1 MKSAEGLLKNAIK
14 LGIFILPFLPF
25 VVTDSL
31 FFPFITGKNFAFRII
46 VEILLVL
53 WVMLVLKNRTY
64 LPRRSLLLWSV
75 AILFAVLVLA
85 TVFSINPY
93 KSFWSNAE
101 RMEGLFGMLHL
112 LALFVI
118 MAGVFKERDWMQFF
132 GVTLVA
138 SIGVA
143 FHAIGQLAGFYE
155 THRGTRM
162 DSNFGNSTYFAIYA
176 IFMIFLSAYVA
187 YATGKGKVRPF
198 GGEYNRWITWGLGAL
213 GVVYVILLYLNAT
226 RGALLGFLVG
236 AFLVALLLTIFSR

>member
-101 RMEGLFGMLHL
+101 RMEGLFGLLHVFMF
-112 LALFVI
+112 FVI
-118 MAGVFKERDWMQFF
+118 TASVFKVRDWIQFLF
-132 GVTLVA
+132 TVLVA
-138 SIGVA
+138 SVGVA
-143 FHAIGQLAGFYE
+143 LHGLGQLFGWYDIHQGGVRVDA
-155 THRGTRM
+155 
-162 DSNFGNSTYFAIYA
+162 NFGNAAYFAGYSLFIV
-176 IFMIFLSAYVA
+176 FFS
-187 YATGKGKVRPF
+187 
-198 GGEYNRWITWGLGAL
+198 
-213 GVVYVILLYLNAT
+213 LYLIA
-226 RGALLGFLVG
+226 R
-236 AFLVALLLTIFSR
+236 IK